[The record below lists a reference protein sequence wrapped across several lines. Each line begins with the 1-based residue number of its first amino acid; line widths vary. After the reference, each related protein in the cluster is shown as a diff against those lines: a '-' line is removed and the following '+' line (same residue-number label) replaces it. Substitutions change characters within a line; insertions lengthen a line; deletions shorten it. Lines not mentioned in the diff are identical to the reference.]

1 MKTAAPTFKAN
12 YDAESSK
19 PYTVSDKTLP
29 GITQNQIS
37 FQLKNPFSPDNGQIK
52 YYTVIASLDPSV
64 LDKDSLLP
72 SWLDVQKNSNLKFYL
87 AANCTDLFARESA
100 CEALSGSRHRR
111 DTGELDSQTFVL
123 GGETSTSCIN
133 RPFCNGP
140 LTPGTEYAIK
150 LRGYTASGQ
159 YQETAYSDKVKT
171 TNVILEIKPRKVRCI
186 KGRVDWRSGRRHL
199 HTDHSDHYCCIAGEE
214 NQKPAKESCEIFSTK
229 ATLEALSNESAK
241 PSSETCG
248 FSNSCPKDVI

>member
-1 MKTAAPTFKAN
+1 MLCFHIL
-12 YDAESSK
+12 
-19 PYTVSDKTLP
+19 VS
-29 GITQNQIS
+29 
-37 FQLKNPFSPDNGQIK
+37 
-52 YYTVIASLDPSV
+52 
-64 LDKDSLLP
+64 
-72 SWLDVQKNSNLKFYL
+72 
-87 AANCTDLFARESA
+87 CTDLFARESA

-171 TNVILEIKPRKVRCI
+171 SMSNRYIDIFLYWPI
-186 KGRVDWRSGRRHL
+186 
-199 HTDHSDHYCCIAGEE
+199 
-214 NQKPAKESCEIFSTK
+214 NKEQYTYFQIQ
-229 ATLEALSNESAK
+229 
-241 PSSETCG
+241 
-248 FSNSCPKDVI
+248 